1 MSYTQR
7 LSTSLGPGQAY
18 IHSAQDPGTLT
29 PTADVFEGVHVCV
42 RTCTGTE
49 PQDRLRRRH
58 DRK

>member
-29 PTADVFEGVHVCV
+29 PTADVFEGVRVCV
-42 RTCTGTE
+42 WERALALN
-49 PQDRLRRRH
+49 P
-58 DRK
+58 KIV

>member
-29 PTADVFEGVHVCV
+29 PTADVFEGVRVCENV
-42 RTCTGTE
+42 N
-49 PQDRLRRRH
+49 P
-58 DRK
+58 KIV